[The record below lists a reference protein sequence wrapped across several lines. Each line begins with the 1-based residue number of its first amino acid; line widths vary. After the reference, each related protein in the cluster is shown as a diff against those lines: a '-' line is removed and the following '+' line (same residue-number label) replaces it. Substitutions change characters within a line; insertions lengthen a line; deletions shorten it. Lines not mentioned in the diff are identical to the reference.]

1 MKKQLKKHLT
11 RSEIAKRKKTNL
23 IASLLLAFL
32 MITSIAG
39 YMSNRNPVN
48 VLRYNNFV
56 FRQEQ
61 DAYGNLKWYSKID
74 GKQFVFDYNP
84 KVLENINVSPVIRD
98 RILSSKYVI
107 VTFETSDRFTMNYFD
122 RARYDLGSA
131 LYNKGINAAS
141 GIANISDDYN
151 LPIITCANSTQQ
163 IPVIY
168 MFKGNKTE
176 IRMEDNCIILECSE
190 NYEILA
196 LKDRLLYSVLGVM
209 K

>member
-1 MKKQLKKHLT
+1 MKKHLT
-11 RSEIAKRKKTNL
+11 RSEVAKRKKTNL
-23 IASLLLAFL
+23 ISALLLAFL

-61 DAYGNLKWYSKID
+61 DNYGNLRWYSKIE

-84 KVLENINVSPVIRD
+84 KVLENINLSPVIRD

-107 VTFETSDRFTMNYFD
+107 ITFQPSDRFTMNYFD
-122 RARYDLGSA
+122 RARYDFGSA
-131 LYNKGINAAS
+131 LYEKGINAAS
-141 GIANISDDYN
+141 AIANSSDEYN

-163 IPVIY
+163 TPVIY

-176 IRMEDNCIILECSE
+176 IRMESDCIVLECSE

-196 LKDRLLYSVLGVM
+196 LKDRLLYSILGVM